1 METYYETLQVAESA
15 PQVVITAAYRVLS
28 SKYHPDR
35 NPGDSAAA
43 ALMQKINVAYHTL
56 SNPEARAQ
64 YDDDLRIARQQRS
77 ATEPSS
83 ESTRTQDAGSNVND
97 SQATT
102 NPDRQK
108 NILLVVLFLICLW
121 LFGVPA
127 ALAGGLTIHF
137 TRTKLNFGAALCTG
151 AIAIFFAKI
160 ILGFLLP
167 SAGFPSSSREIVDS
181 VLESHG
187 IKQAGT
193 SPLTS
198 NSYPSR
204 LQQAKIQPAP
214 ELHAHVMDLSATL
227 SAEARIAIEN
237 LINALKRDTG
247 VQVVVLFVPTTG
259 PEDIANFSSRMVESW
274 SRARPDIAQ
283 GVLIAVA
290 RSDRQMRIQI
300 SNSLASIVTQNKAEK
315 ILSEIMAPAFDRG
328 DFTGGVK
335 RAIDELSILIR
346 DTTLSTFTSTTYP
359 SIKPDQI
366 RIIELARPDFRDVL
380 DSDGFARWH
389 TTLSPQRQK
398 QVSNATSAQEILK
411 NITEY
416 DMWVYEGANAV
427 IKRMNESLQ
436 FSTTQRQRITPSFDC
451 VKAKTYSE
459 RTICDSDVLSS
470 ADAEMSNLYHAAL
483 QSTADKNL
491 LKQAQN
497 SWRKNIRDACT
508 SEECMI
514 SSYRTRIAQLYLLQ

>member
-64 YDDDLRIARQQRS
+64 YDDDLRIARQQRGTS
-77 ATEPSS
+77 EPSS
-83 ESTRTQDAGSNVND
+83 GSTYTQHTGFSVND
-97 SQATT
+97 SQLTA
-102 NPDRQK
+102 NPDQRK

-198 NSYPSR
+198 SSYPSR

-214 ELHAHVMDLSATL
+214 ELRAHVMDLSATL
-227 SAEARIAIEN
+227 SAETRIAIEN
-237 LINALKRDTG
+237 SINALKRDTG
-247 VQVVVLFVPTTG
+247 VQVVVLFVSTTG
-259 PEDIANFSSRMVESW
+259 PEDIADFSSRMVDSW
-274 SRARPDIAQ
+274 SRTRPDIAQ

-290 RSDRQMRIQI
+290 RSDRRVRIHTSRALGDVVTDAIAADII
-300 SNSLASIVTQNKAEK
+300 SNV
-315 ILSEIMAPAFDRG
+315 MVPAFQQN
-328 DFTGGVK
+328 DFSGGVERVVGK
-335 RAIDELSILIR
+335 LSTLIR
-346 DTTLSTFTSTTYP
+346 NNPLPTSTIYP
-359 SIKPDQI
+359 LIKADQI
-366 RIIELARPDFRDVL
+366 RIVELARPKFRHVL
-380 DSDGFARWH
+380 SSIDFARWQ
-389 TTLSPQRQK
+389 TTLSPQRQE
-398 QVSNATSAQEILK
+398 QIFNTTSAEEILR
-411 NITEY
+411 NIAEY
-416 DMWVYEGANAV
+416 DMWVYEGANTF
-427 IKRMNESLQ
+427 IKHMNESLQ
-436 FSTTQRQRITPSFDC
+436 ASTT
-451 VKAKTYSE
+451 
-459 RTICDSDVLSS
+459 
-470 ADAEMSNLYHAAL
+470 
-483 QSTADKNL
+483 
-491 LKQAQN
+491 
-497 SWRKNIRDACT
+497 
-508 SEECMI
+508 
-514 SSYRTRIAQLYLLQ
+514 